1 MNKQE
6 LLSRSRKSTRPVIV
20 EFWAPWCTPC
30 KMMAPA
36 LEKAASGHSNSVELI
51 RINAD
56 EDQQTTKD
64 FNILGIPTILVLSGG
79 EEKSRHTGML
89 NASQLGI
96 LFTAAAGDG
105 EIIIPPTGF
114 QRTSRI
120 LVGLA
125 LIAFGI
131 FWGYSYL
138 FYPLG
143 GIILFSA
150 VYDRCPVFR
159 MVFPKVKAIMLR
171 GGKTD
176 EI

>member
-6 LLSRSRKSTRPVIV
+6 LLSRSRGSAKPLIV

-30 KMMAPA
+30 KIMAPA
-36 LEKAASGHSNSVELI
+36 LEKAARDHSETVDLL

-56 EDQQTTKD
+56 KDQQVIKD

-79 EEKSRHTGML
+79 EERSRHTGML
-89 NASQLGI
+89 NPVQLET
-96 LFTAAAGDG
+96 LFTAAAGNG

-114 QRTSRI
+114 QRISRI
-120 LVGLA
+120 LAGLA

-131 FWGYSYL
+131 FWGYGYIL
-138 FYPLG
+138 YPVG

-159 MVFPKVKAIMLR
+159 MVFPKFKAMLR
-171 GGKTD
+171 GSKPDT
-176 EI
+176 I